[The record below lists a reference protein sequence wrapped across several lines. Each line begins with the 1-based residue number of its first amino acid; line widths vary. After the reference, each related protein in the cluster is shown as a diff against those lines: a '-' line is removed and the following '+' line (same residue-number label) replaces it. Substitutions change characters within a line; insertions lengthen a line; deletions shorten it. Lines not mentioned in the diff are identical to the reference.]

1 MFGHPRGEWVAYTT
15 HVDAMRTLEAQ
26 VRALKAEL
34 RKRKP

>member
-1 MFGHPRGEWVAYTT
+1 MFGHPHGEWVPYAT
-15 HVDAMRTLEAQ
+15 HIDVVRTLEAQ